1 MKDKVESGLLVNIII
16 RKCAAIDQLL
26 FEHKML
32 LVNRFMENQR

>member
-26 FEHKML
+26 FEHMTL
-32 LVNRFMENQR
+32 LVNRFMENRR